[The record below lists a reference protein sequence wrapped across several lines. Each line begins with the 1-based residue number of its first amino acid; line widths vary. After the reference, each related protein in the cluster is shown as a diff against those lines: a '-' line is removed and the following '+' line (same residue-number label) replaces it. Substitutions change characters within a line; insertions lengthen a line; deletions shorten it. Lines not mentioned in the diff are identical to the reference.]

1 MADRKLD
8 KFAWLEALRGAKLT
22 LAEYRVAVNLS
33 TYARA
38 DLTNARPGPATLRAA
53 ARVNEKT
60 LKKALPSLV
69 AKGWIRVTEQ
79 GGSER
84 GGPRRAT
91 VYALTFPTGG
101 SQHPGS
107 EDVTGGTEHP
117 GSDPETGGSDY
128 PGSNGATGGS
138 EFPDRGYSVPRPG
151 VVSTDDRG
159 YSLPPHQCIDQG
171 RTGEDHSRGSVSGSA
186 SAPQPVAS
194 NDPTPAAAPPRPE
207 HRAAEPAHPS
217 PPPGCCPRHPT
228 GTHEPCG
235 QCAENRR
242 HHETAEREQLAADA
256 ERARQAAESAA
267 AARARCPHCDESGR
281 RVQPPRLVSLSLAV
295 TRCDHTAWTEA
306 DWDAYAAAESPEARR
321 RAVPDHRPSS
331 GRALL
336 AAEQANRRQAERAA
350 ITEADK
356 DALCPVCSVPLG
368 TISAKRGVHFD
379 CASRGSAAGQAG
391 RL

>member
-8 KFAWLEALRGAKLT
+8 KFAWLEALRGADLT
-22 LAEYRVAVNLS
+22 HAEYRVAVNLC

-38 DLTNARPGPATLRAA
+38 DLTNARPGPATLRIAA
-53 ARVNEKT
+53 GVNEKT
-60 LKKALPSLV
+60 LTKALRALV
-69 AKGWIRVTEQ
+69 AKGWIRITEQ

-101 SQHPGS
+101 SQYPGS
-107 EDVTGGTEHP
+107 TDATGGSERP

-171 RTGEDHSRGSVSGSA
+171 RTGEDHSRGSVPE
-186 SAPQPVAS
+186 SAPAPQAVAS
-194 NDPTPAAAPPRPE
+194 TSPTPTADSPATPPDTAPE
-207 HRAAEPAHPS
+207 QS
-217 PPPGCCPRHPT
+217 TPPPGSCPRHPA

-235 QCAENRR
+235 QCAERR
-242 HHETAEREQLAADA
+242 RQHETAEREQLAADA
-256 ERARQAAESAA
+256 ERARSAAESAA
-267 AARARCPHCDESGR
+267 AARARCPHCDESGC
-281 RVQPPRLVSLSLAV
+281 RVQPHRLVSLSLAV

-321 RAVPDHRPSS
+321 RAIPDHRPSS

-336 AAEQANRRQAERAA
+336 AVERANRRREAQAAMA
-350 ITEADK
+350 DADK